1 MSIMEDNRAEKIE
14 ALETLVEFNDKV
26 VKNIEILIKE
36 LSGQRLDD
44 TDKFQDSIVNAINWE
59 IQVLNA
65 TMDVINEGEE
75 RIVKAV
81 FNDKVV
87 ALGEA
92 IKSKDDQKLA
102 DAFKELRPELEKLGA
117 AAKEVIA

>member
-1 MSIMEDNRAEKIE
+1 MEDNRAEKIE

-26 VKNIEILIKE
+26 VKNIRILVKE

-44 TDKFQDSIVNAINWE
+44 TDKFQDSIINAINWE

-65 TMDVINEGEE
+65 TMDVINEGKE
-75 RIVKAV
+75 RIVKDA
-81 FNDKVV
+81 FNEKVI

-92 IKSKDDQKLA
+92 VKLKNDQKIA
-102 DAFKELRPELEKLGA
+102 AAFTNLEPELERLGEA
-117 AAKEVIA
+117 AREVVA